1 LTCNFSKWCLSLLS
15 YVFWYLY
22 CWEKSFPMEK
32 THTGLSSVGSAFFH
46 KFFYITTVSG
56 SESVPESELFFGFW
70 FDQNLRIR
78 IHNTGMFNV
87 SNIKFC
93 VFCYPYCDQKNF
105 LTHDPQSRDDLRGGD
120 RWTFKKLFTSFN
132 ENKQTSSW
140 FFLQQKS
147 PQSTHNCN
155 VQLLIC
161 YR

>member
-1 LTCNFSKWCLSLLS
+1 VSQCRNMDQNQVGVCSLSIHFLRIRIKIHKYFSNSDMDSFNDILTCNFSKWCLSLLS

-87 SNIKFC
+87 FNIKFC
-93 VFCYPYCDQKNF
+93 VFCYPYCDPWPSKSWW
-105 LTHDPQSRDDLRGGD
+105 PPRRGPVD
-120 RWTFKKLFTSFN
+120 F
-132 ENKQTSSW
+132 
-140 FFLQQKS
+140 
-147 PQSTHNCN
+147 
-155 VQLLIC
+155 
-161 YR
+161 